1 MFTDK
6 LRYTFIFTESW
17 FPGATGL
24 EFMDKNVPHP
34 CTVVERDT
42 ERGVQFLEPRGGWA
56 KEDRVFRVICP
67 GVKVDAATAQDLEGE
82 LLSFFESRL
91 DILKTSG
98 RHL

>member
-1 MFTDK
+1 MCISVNEVYRK
-6 LRYTFIFTESW
+6 CIFIFTESW

-67 GVKVDAATAQDLEGE
+67 GVKVDAATAQDCEGE
-82 LLSFFESRL
+82 LLYS
-91 DILKTSG
+91 LKAV
-98 RHL
+98 